1 MLFNDI
7 WSDAFCPDCP
17 GNVIR
22 AFRPPPGASMGR
34 PTGALFNKTTGKLSK
49 SPFPE
54 SQGSYAWKDDAVL
67 LLDQLSANARP
78 NSK

>member
-1 MLFNDI
+1 MK
-7 WSDAFCPDCP
+7 AFCLVFP

-34 PTGALFNKTTGKLSK
+34 PT
-49 SPFPE
+49 
-54 SQGSYAWKDDAVL
+54 GSYAWKDDAVL

-78 NSK
+78 NSGGASPVLKEFDDKCRR